1 MSENFDKTITGIT
14 DIYSDS
20 VYVNDEV
27 YINSVEVSATLDS
40 LQNQID
46 NIEIQDIIF
55 NVVSTNTLTP
65 GSNAYVN
72 DSVNTVG
79 NTTTHNLSFGIPQ
92 GTQGAQGAQG
102 IQGIQGIQ
110 GEKGNTGDKGSKG
123 DKGDTG
129 DTGATGAKGDKGDTG
144 PVDTIAIGI
153 ATGAEATA
161 LSALGLAG
169 TALTTANS
177 ALATANSALSSVG
190 TLSTEVS
197 VLDGKV
203 SILEQKTTAISYVG
217 LNTVLKS
224 GVSIQSSTGTEN
236 IFLSNSSSTPSY
248 IKSNLEVDKQL
259 TVNEMLNANNGINSQ
274 ADINIV
280 GKIITKESA
289 SGNNKKITFGN
300 TITGNSIDFM
310 ASSSGGQTRDAGI
323 DILPPLTN
331 GTNDNGSMSLN
342 SSTLNL
348 NSDMTYIGKSSN
360 LSTTTLYGFVICPLG
375 ISTPST
381 AFFSQW

>member
-129 DTGATGAKGDKGDTG
+129 DTGATGAKGDTGAAGDSTAATAAS
-144 PVDTIAIGI
+144 VASAASAAAAAASAATAI
-153 ATGAEATA
+153 ATAN
-161 LSALGLAG
+161 
-169 TALTTANS
+169 TALT
-177 ALATANSALSSVG
+177 TANSALSSVG